1 MDDPLINISIPKD
14 IQKTFTIKIYS
25 VKSIQAFILY
35 LSILVSNISTII
47 HNFILYSPN
56 SINVFVINIYLY
68 FILYF
73 ISYSHYEELR
83 SSKYTYIIPI
93 SHTILLSY
101 LIPYISIYYNIYRTI
116 ENYISL
122 SIITSSSMLLY
133 TWQSKINYQ
142 YDHLYILLLLLSILY
157 IGYYQLLNYNL
168 SPIFINFILTY
179 YNTYSLRKILFPI
192 QGEETPFQISI
203 DDMSLALI
211 HPYLNIIYH
220 ISRFSYRIIN
230 INH

>member
-1 MDDPLINISIPKD
+1 
-14 IQKTFTIKIYS
+14 
-25 VKSIQAFILY
+25 
-35 LSILVSNISTII
+35 
-47 HNFILYSPN
+47 
-56 SINVFVINIYLY
+56 
-68 FILYF
+68 
-73 ISYSHYEELR
+73 
-83 SSKYTYIIPI
+83 
-93 SHTILLSY
+93 
-101 LIPYISIYYNIYRTI
+101 
-116 ENYISL
+116 
-122 SIITSSSMLLY
+122 MLLY

-211 HPYLNIIYH
+211 HPYLNLSLIH
-220 ISRFSYRIIN
+220 I
-230 INH
+230 